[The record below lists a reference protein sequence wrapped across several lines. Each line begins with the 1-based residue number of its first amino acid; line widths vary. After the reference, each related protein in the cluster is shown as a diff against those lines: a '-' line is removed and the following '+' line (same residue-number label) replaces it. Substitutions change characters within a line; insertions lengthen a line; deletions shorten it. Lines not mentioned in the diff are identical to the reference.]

1 MRYIL
6 RRPRA
11 FWISVCNLV
20 GLLCSIVGVL
30 LLVYFALPVEV
41 PGGPSALGASGPSV
55 PNWEAEVQRYARMA
69 RIGLVLVIAGTL
81 MEMVPPLCTAIGS
94 WRRRPIAPSAQTPRE
109 TPMDPELEKV
119 LSYAQKVL
127 DAAIDVVGAARVELN
142 ESWARDPKI
151 VGLTILCRSITN
163 FRAAALLVQQEH
175 PHVLEANALV
185 RLLYENLLWVAAL
198 KERGPEFVQNMRED
212 EAFNRKALVEL
223 TLELNRTQGG
233 DVSGPAALKLRNL
246 MKDQSQRFPKPK
258 KLNARETAAAG
269 GVEMA
274 YQEYVR
280 LSLDA
285 VHCSVTALGYH
296 LSSEHTPGNSELV
309 LSVVPRAPP
318 GGAVST
324 VLHACR
330 ALIPTARGADELI
343 GCTTAGVTL
352 AALEA
357 EFVSNGW
364 LER

>member
-20 GLLCSIVGVL
+20 GLLCSIFGVL
-30 LLVYFALPVEV
+30 LLVYYALPLDFPEGPVSLHGG
-41 PGGPSALGASGPSV
+41 GGPE
-55 PNWEAEVQRYARMA
+55 WEAKLGRYDRNA
-69 RIGLVLVIAGTL
+69 RIGLALVIVGTL
-81 MEMVPPLCTAIGS
+81 LEAVPPFCTAIGS
-94 WRRRPIAPSAQTPRE
+94 WRRRLIAPSAQTPRE
-109 TPMDPELEKV
+109 TPMDPELERA

-175 PHVLEANALV
+175 PHVLEANAIV
-185 RLLYENLLWVAAL
+185 RMLYENLLWVAAL
-198 KERGPEFVQNMRED
+198 KERGSEFVREMLDD

-233 DVSGPAALKLRNL
+233 DVSGPAALELRNL
-246 MKDQSQRFPKPK
+246 MTDQAQRFPKPE
-258 KLNARETAAAG
+258 KLNARKTAAMG

-296 LSSEHTPGNSELV
+296 QSSEHTPGKSELV

-318 GGAVST
+318 GGAMST

-330 ALIPTARGADELI
+330 ALIPTARCADELI
-343 GCTTAGVTL
+343 GCTTGATL

-357 EFVSNGW
+357 EFISNGW